1 MIYQIMLAVIIAVY
15 LLLGIFLLVYKPKTR
30 LEKRKE
36 ETTIIKNSLTLKD
49 KIDII
54 NGRSNIK
61 NNFFKS
67 YLFNIKLIL
76 AKMGKTNNY
85 PRLRLISMLFALVGL
100 LIAVVLDNLLLAV
113 IFVPIAALI
122 PFEYVKYKYRKF
134 NKDLEEELETA
145 LSMITISYNR
155 TRSFVTSVDEVVD
168 TLPPIIKT
176 YFEDFLLE
184 VTTINANIQTA
195 LINLKTRIDN
205 KTFQQWVD
213 RVLVCQNDKDAIPSL
228 QNYVNEFAD
237 NRNIQNELDSEVYS
251 AKAEMYLMM
260 VFVFVAPAILYFLQK
275 DAFQHL
281 MNDTVG
287 KITIFVS
294 LLLVV
299 LVYFLCSKVAKPV
312 KFRGNRE

>member
-1 MIYQIMLAVIIAVY
+1 MIYKIILAVIVAVY
-15 LLLGIFLLVYKPKTR
+15 FILGLFFLLYKPKTR
-30 LEKRKE
+30 VEKRKE
-36 ETTIIKNSLTLKD
+36 ETVIIKNSLTLKD
-49 KIDII
+49 KIGII
-54 NGRSNIK
+54 NGRDSVKGSAVRN
-61 NNFFKS
+61 
-67 YLFNIKLIL
+67 YLFNVKLIL

-85 PRLRLISMLFALVGL
+85 PRLRLISILFALVGL
-100 LIAVVLDNLLLAV
+100 LAAIILDNLLLAL

-134 NKDLEEELETA
+134 NKTLEEELETA

-155 TRSFVTSVDEVVD
+155 TRSFVTSVDEVVG
-168 TLPPIIKT
+168 TLPPIVRT

-195 LINLKTRIDN
+195 LINLKTRIEN

-287 KITIFVS
+287 KVTIFIS

-312 KFRGNRE
+312 KFRGNKE

>member
-1 MIYQIMLAVIIAVY
+1 MIYNIILAVIVVAY
-15 LLLGIFLLVYKPKTR
+15 FALGIFLIAYKPKTR
-30 LEKRKE
+30 VEKRKK

-54 NGRSNIK
+54 NGRSNLK
-61 NNFFKS
+61 NNFVKN
-67 YLFNIKLIL
+67 YLFDIKLVL
-76 AKMGKTNNY
+76 AKMGKINNY
-85 PRLRLISMLFALVGL
+85 PRLKLISMLFALVGFF
-100 LIAVVLDNLLLAV
+100 IAIVLDNPLLAI
-113 IFVPIAALI
+113 IFVPVAALI

-134 NKDLEEELETA
+134 NKNLEEELETA

-155 TRSFVTSVDEVVD
+155 TRSFVTSVDEVVN

-176 YFEDFLLE
+176 YFEDFLFE

-260 VFVFVAPAILYFLQK
+260 VFVFVAPVILYFLQK

-287 KITIFVS
+287 KIAIFVS

-299 LVYFLCSKVAKPV
+299 IVYFLCSKVAKPV